1 MSKRDSMR
9 GMNRRER
16 CRAPGR
22 QAGSPDRPNAM
33 RARMAYAALLS
44 CALVAC
50 GGGGSSS
57 PTPPG
62 PTPPGP
68 GPTAAQPALTVMAGN
83 AGGGS
88 VSVAI
93 GFVDAGVV
101 DAGTSSS
108 VVVAGDT
115 VTLTATEADG
125 YGFAGWT
132 LSGPPGL
139 ACADD
144 PADNPCTLPAGSV
157 GADATVEAAFE
168 AVPTTLTVS
177 AGTNGSVAVEVTVD
191 GTASETNVP
200 GPSLDFAFN
209 VEATATLTANAAAGW
224 TFAGWTLSGGL
235 ACADG
240 PEASPCVLAV
250 GSVTTNA
257 EAEAAFVVL
266 STLTVTVGPNGSV
279 DVAVGGAGAVEVGA
293 DSSQGFTVSVL
304 STATL
309 TAVPA
314 GGYAFTGWTLSGPS
328 GLACAS
334 GAQANLCAL
343 PADSLSADATA
354 TATFGLRPPAAWRG
368 PGSVSASPNGPTH
381 TADPYVPGAFEN
393 WDGAPCDGSQ
403 EPACDVSSVMA
414 GEGLPVAVFRPFV
427 VGGIKSLAFGL
438 GYHGDAPDH
447 FEVSFRDDPGAAGFT
462 PVPGFD
468 DLTPGSGPARLPVS
482 VHLLPW
488 GLGAY
493 MTEAC
498 DASVNCGEAN
508 GGRQTLKQ
516 VASVAATGYFKA
528 PVAGANDEFGHALA
542 LSGNGATLA
551 VGVPTEDSA
560 STGTFAP
567 GDARYQD
574 ALNNSGSANSGAVTV
589 YRRSDSAW
597 RVEAFVKAP
606 VAGDFD
612 QFGVALALSDDGAT
626 LAVGAPFEDSAYT
639 GAFAPTDGDYQDA
652 LDSEVDSGNHNSGAV
667 TVYRRSEGNDWGI
680 EAFVKAP
687 KTDRRDEFGA
697 ALALSA
703 DGSTL
708 AVGARRE
715 DSASTGTFVPG
726 DMGYQ
731 TALNN
736 FGAINSGAVTVYRRS
751 GSAWRVEA
759 FIKAPKAGSRD
770 EFGSALTLS
779 EDSSTLAVGAPLE
792 DSASI
797 GAFTAPNGAGY
808 QTALNNGDTPDSGA
822 VTVYRRSGS
831 AWRVEA
837 FVKAPKAGDG
847 DLFGTALALSRD
859 GATLAVGAPFEDS
872 TSTGTFALDD
882 VGYQAAL
889 DNDGTGNSG
898 AVTVYRRSEDND
910 WGIEA
915 FVKAPK
921 AGGGDQ
927 FGLAL
932 ALSEDSSALAV
943 GARFEDSASIGAFTA
958 PNGTGYQ
965 TALDSGDAGNSGA
978 VTVYRHPA
986 GAGAWTVGNFVKAPN
1001 TGGGDEFG
1009 AAVALSGDGI
1019 TLAVGALDED
1029 GGPLS
1034 ESQPVGGDSADAGN
1048 AVNNSGAVYLY

>member
-1 MSKRDSMR
+1 
-9 GMNRRER
+9 
-16 CRAPGR
+16 
-22 QAGSPDRPNAM
+22 
-33 RARMAYAALLS
+33 
-44 CALVAC
+44 
-50 GGGGSSS
+50 
-57 PTPPG
+57 
-62 PTPPGP
+62 
-68 GPTAAQPALTVMAGN
+68 
-83 AGGGS
+83 
-88 VSVAI
+88 
-93 GFVDAGVV
+93 
-101 DAGTSSS
+101 
-108 VVVAGDT
+108 
-115 VTLTATEADG
+115 
-125 YGFAGWT
+125 
-132 LSGPPGL
+132 
-139 ACADD
+139 
-144 PADNPCTLPAGSV
+144 
-157 GADATVEAAFE
+157 
-168 AVPTTLTVS
+168 
-177 AGTNGSVAVEVTVD
+177 
-191 GTASETNVP
+191 
-200 GPSLDFAFN
+200 
-209 VEATATLTANAAAGW
+209 
-224 TFAGWTLSGGL
+224 
-235 ACADG
+235 
-240 PEASPCVLAV
+240 
-250 GSVTTNA
+250 
-257 EAEAAFVVL
+257 
-266 STLTVTVGPNGSV
+266 
-279 DVAVGGAGAVEVGA
+279 
-293 DSSQGFTVSVL
+293 
-304 STATL
+304 
-309 TAVPA
+309 
-314 GGYAFTGWTLSGPS
+314 
-328 GLACAS
+328 
-334 GAQANLCAL
+334 
-343 PADSLSADATA
+343 
-354 TATFGLRPPAAWRG
+354 
-368 PGSVSASPNGPTH
+368 
-381 TADPYVPGAFEN
+381 
-393 WDGAPCDGSQ
+393 
-403 EPACDVSSVMA
+403 
-414 GEGLPVAVFRPFV
+414 
-427 VGGIKSLAFGL
+427 
-438 GYHGDAPDH
+438 
-447 FEVSFRDDPGAAGFT
+447 
-462 PVPGFD
+462 
-468 DLTPGSGPARLPVS
+468 
-482 VHLLPW
+482 
-488 GLGAY
+488 
-493 MTEAC
+493 MTETC

-516 VASVAATGYFKA
+516 VDSVAATGYFKA

-542 LSGNGATLA
+542 LSGDGITLA

-612 QFGVALALSDDGAT
+612 QFGVALALSADGAT

-708 AVGARRE
+708 AVGARHE

-731 TALNN
+731 TALDN

-808 QTALNNGDTPDSGA
+808 QTALDSDGASDSGA

-932 ALSEDSSALAV
+932 ALSEDSSTLAV